1 MNKGKGKAG
10 KGGAGGGPSTKA
22 AAGSSGQGSSGQGS
36 SRPSAPPARIIGL
49 STEEDAVQAAPPL
62 AAETAGAQT
71 EPEPQ
76 PAGGNTKK
84 KKERQRKERQ
94 RQRKEEEA
102 WEALQVALEE
112 QMDETAGAKG
122 VDAVEKAMHAAEK
135 HEARSEK
142 LAALVAE
149 AKGLIEQAWAAEA
162 EQVRVAAEAVEAA
175 AVVEAAAAAEEAAE
189 RLQAEGEM
197 AALTLRMQQMQPR
210 LDVPPAAP
218 APHLDAEETMCVV
231 CMDAP
236 KNRVVLPCMHTCVCK
251 ACAQLLRDRC
261 PVCRGP
267 IERISQLF
275 T

>member
-1 MNKGKGKAG
+1 M
-10 KGGAGGGPSTKA
+10 
-22 AAGSSGQGSSGQGS
+22 QC
-36 SRPSAPPARIIGL
+36 RPPLLWPRR
-49 STEEDAVQAAPPL
+49 PL
-62 AAETAGAQT
+62 AARRRSPSPSLLVAARRRRSGS
-71 EPEPQ
+71 
-76 PAGGNTKK
+76 
-84 KKERQRKERQ
+84 ERSASASARWRP
-94 RQRKEEEA
+94 EA
-102 WEALQVALEE
+102 WEALQGAMEE
-112 QMDETAGAKG
+112 LMDETAGAKG